1 MQVSTVPQCIQDFM
15 ASPDAEGVDVIG
27 LVSHAGLETDI
38 EVATRA
44 QRADF
49 IISAHSHTAMFPG
62 GAGPC
67 LQWGGAHARAWIL
80 TQLRSFPMFSHGDCS
95 PILHV

>member
-1 MQVSTVPQCIQDFM
+1 MPQCIQDFM

-67 LQWGGAHARAWIL
+67 LQWGGGACTCVDPHPTAI
-80 TQLRSFPMFSHGDCS
+80 FPHVFSWGLFSHFACIV
-95 PILHV
+95 PQ